1 MNAFGDADRES
12 IQRTIRFMHSW
23 HALTDELPNIMVP
36 TLLVTGDIADQH
48 WRPAD
53 ARAAA
58 ATMPHARAVAV
69 TGAGHLGPLLL
80 DADLMPRPFA
90 SFGNRCDNGRD
101 QGPCREPDP
110 LVCNNH
116 RLSRLTE

>member
-1 MNAFGDADRES
+1 
-12 IQRTIRFMHSW
+12 MHSW
-23 HALTDELPNIMVP
+23 HALTDELPNITVP

-53 ARAAA
+53 AQAAA

-80 DADLMPRPFA
+80 HVELIAKTIHEFWKSLR
-90 SFGNRCDNGRD
+90 
-101 QGPCREPDP
+101 
-110 LVCNNH
+110 
-116 RLSRLTE
+116 